1 MPFYQDDIAETVLGF
16 ENAHD
21 ATGRYA
27 SFDYAYNY
35 FNPSSG
41 RDLTND
47 MEKSCLAL
55 GFYLASW
62 GMFRGSSFILEKSSK
77 NFVPL
82 IEYISEQPK
91 EFWSID
97 TNTYSAENI
106 DILIEQY
113 NKIKE
118 SLVPTGKS
126 HLTLVTKIMLGVFG
140 STPAFDRFFI
150 DSLGTIFKGECGFT
164 RFNKKSLTC
173 LSKFYLSNESVIDGI
188 ATSSKTISFETGSLT
203 NLSYTRAKVIDMYGF
218 TKGLD
223 VSN

>member
-1 MPFYQDDIAETVLGF
+1 MYQQDDIKEIVLGF
-16 ENAHD
+16 ERAHNA
-21 ATGRYA
+21 TERYA

-35 FNPSSG
+35 FNPSSD

-62 GMFRGSSFILEKSSK
+62 GMFRGSSFILKKSSK

-91 EFWSID
+91 DVWSID
-97 TNTYSAENI
+97 ANTYSAENI

-118 SLVPTGKS
+118 SLVPVGTA

-150 DSLGTIFKGECGFT
+150 SSFRAIFKDECGFAV
-164 RFNKKSLTC
+164 FNKKSLTC
-173 LSKFYLSNESVIDGI
+173 LSKFYSSNELVIDDM
-188 ATSSKTISFETGSLT
+188 ATSSKTISFETGIST

-218 TKGLD
+218 TKGL
-223 VSN
+223 NKAE